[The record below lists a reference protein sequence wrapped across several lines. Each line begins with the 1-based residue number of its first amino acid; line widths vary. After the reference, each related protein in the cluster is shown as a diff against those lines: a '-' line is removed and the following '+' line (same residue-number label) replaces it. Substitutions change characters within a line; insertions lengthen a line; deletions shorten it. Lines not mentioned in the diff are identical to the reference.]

1 MIRSYARDPEM
12 NICIRF
18 LYLPIN
24 GSMVLL
30 AATDR
35 QFQVGDVA
43 VEPESVSSILE
54 NNFVAKSKKE
64 K

>member
-1 MIRSYARDPEM
+1 
-12 NICIRF
+12 
-18 LYLPIN
+18 
-24 GSMVLL
+24 MVLL